1 MIRHLDESALNS
13 RQSIGWFDGYV
24 RYLDQRI
31 LPHEITVIETDEW
44 QNIYDAIKTLAVRG
58 APLIGISAAYGVAVA
73 VHALPLDRNI
83 RKVAIEVIDSLAQAR
98 PTAVNLTWALNKMRL
113 VVDNTT
119 KDDQSCSALLEEAVA
134 IHDDDILR
142 CERMAAEGQTV
153 VPDGSNILTVCNT
166 GFLATGGIG
175 TAASIFYRAFDLGK
189 KIHVY
194 ACETRPLLQGAR
206 LTVWEMSRANI
217 PVTLMVD
224 SAAAGLAR
232 DGNIDVCIIGADRVA
247 ANGDVANKIG
257 SYQLAL
263 ACKANDVPFY
273 VAAPW
278 STIDTD
284 CPDGDH
290 IPIEERAAEEVTKI
304 DKNTI
309 HPDEISVYNP
319 AFDRVP
325 ANLVSGIITEK
336 GIHTPPY
343 KFIRESK

>member
-1 MIRHLDESALNS
+1 MIRHLDENALPP
-13 RQSIGWFDGYV
+13 RQSIGWFDGFV
-24 RYLDQRI
+24 RYIDQRL
-31 LPHEITVIETDEW
+31 LPQEIIVVETDEW
-44 QNIYDAIKTLAVRG
+44 QNVYEAIKTLAVRG

-73 VHALPLDRNI
+73 VHSAQQEQDI
-83 RKVAIEVIDSLAQAR
+83 RKVAIEVIDYLAQAR
-98 PTAVNLTWALNKMRL
+98 PTAVNLAWALAKMRS
-113 VVDNTT
+113 VVVNTRQ
-119 KDDQSCSALLEEAVA
+119 DVQLASALLKEALA
-134 IHDDDILR
+134 IHEDDIGR
-142 CERMAAEGQTV
+142 CSAMADEGQAV
-153 VPDGSNILTVCNT
+153 VAENCNILTVCNT

-206 LTVWEMSRANI
+206 LTAWEMSRANI

-224 SAAAGLAR
+224 SAAAGLVSQR
-232 DGNIDVCIIGADRVA
+232 KINVCIIGADRVA
-247 ANGDVANKIG
+247 ANGDIANKIG

-263 ACKANDVPFY
+263 ACHANEVPFY

-284 CPDGDH
+284 CPDGEH
-290 IPIEERAAEEVTKI
+290 IPIEERLPEEVTVIGKTRI
-304 DKNTI
+304 P
-309 HPDEISVYNP
+309 PDEITVYNP

-325 ANLVSGIITEK
+325 ANLITGIITEK

-343 KFIRESK
+343 NFIREKK

>member
-1 MIRHLDESALNS
+1 LIRSLGEDALKP
-13 RQSIGWFDGYV
+13 RQSIGWFDGFV

-31 LPHEITVIETDEW
+31 LPHEITVVETDEW

-73 VHALPLDRNI
+73 VHALPRNGDT
-83 RKVAIEVIDSLAQAR
+83 RQTAIDVIESLSQAR
-98 PTAVNLTWALNKMRL
+98 PTAVNLIWALKKMRS
-113 VVDNTT
+113 VVDSTSH
-119 KDDQSCSALLEEAVA
+119 DDQLRSALLEQAID
-134 IHDDDILR
+134 IHDDDIFR
-142 CERMAAEGQTV
+142 CERMADEGQAV
-153 VPDGSNILTVCNT
+153 VPDECNILTICNT

-175 TAASIFYRAFDLGK
+175 TAASTFYRAFDLGK

-206 LTVWEMSRANI
+206 LTAWEMSRANI
-217 PVTLMVD
+217 PITLMVD
-224 SAAAGLAR
+224 SAAAGFVR
-232 DGNIDVCIIGADRVA
+232 QGKIDVCIIGADRIA

-263 ACKANDVPFY
+263 ACKAHDVPFY

-290 IPIEERAAEEVTKI
+290 IPIEERSSEEVTKI
-304 DKNTI
+304 GKTIIPPDK
-309 HPDEISVYNP
+309 ISVYNP

-325 ANLVSGIITEK
+325 ASLISGVITEK

-343 KFIRESK
+343 KFIRETK

>member
-1 MIRHLDESALNS
+1 MRHLDKDALPD
-13 RQSIGWFDGYV
+13 RQSIGWFDGFV
-24 RYLDQRI
+24 RYIDQRL
-31 LPHEITVIETDEW
+31 LPHKTIVVETDEW

-73 VHALPLDRNI
+73 VYSTPPDSDI
-83 RKVAIEVIDSLAQAR
+83 RKAAIDVINSLSQAR
-98 PTAVNLTWALNKMRL
+98 PTAVNLTWALKKMRS
-113 VVDNTT
+113 VVDNTLQ
-119 KDDQSCSALLEEAVA
+119 DDQLRSGLLEQAIAIHEDDINRCSAMADNGQAVVN
-134 IHDDDILR
+134 
-142 CERMAAEGQTV
+142 ET
-153 VPDGSNILTVCNT
+153 SNILTVCNT

-206 LTVWEMSRANI
+206 LTAWEMSRANI

-224 SAAAGLAR
+224 SAAAGLVR
-232 DGNIDVCIIGADRVA
+232 QGKIDVCIIGADRVA

-263 ACKANDVPFY
+263 ACRAHKVPFY

-290 IPIEERAAEEVTKI
+290 IPIEERSSEEVTKI
-304 DKNTI
+304 GKTTI
-309 HPDEISVYNP
+309 PPVKISVYNP
-319 AFDRVP
+319 AFDRIP
-325 ANLVSGIITEK
+325 AELITGIISEK

-343 KFIRESK
+343 NFIRETK